1 MNKKVIILFLLLF
14 FIISAVYAEDND
26 NIENNN
32 LSELSTNLESNHEDI
47 LVENN
52 EINENNNIQNE
63 KINLK
68 NNTESNKE
76 SNEPI
81 IDDEDNN
88 GSLTPQKSASNVEPK
103 VTVHN
108 ITEIRENKLNIT
120 MTSNVDGKIY
130 YTRNGSMPTSK
141 SLLYK
146 NGEVLTICVK
156 TQINAIVITNNN
168 IISNI
173 THYQSEQIIT
183 PPISIVKC
191 LTDLV
196 NDKQIINFTTNWNN
210 TTTYYTLDGSNP
222 KKSNTKVTYN
232 NKSVTVNKN
241 QTLKFYTKDNLEGY
255 ESIVY
260 SYNMPKYYNERATLK
275 VINTTRMYSDN
286 HQKIMIQSNQPTVIE
301 YYSYWGKNKVVHKK
315 FTNEIETT
323 KNTQLI
329 IKSKH

>member
-1 MNKKVIILFLLLF
+1 
-14 FIISAVYAEDND
+14 
-26 NIENNN
+26 
-32 LSELSTNLESNHEDI
+32 
-47 LVENN
+47 
-52 EINENNNIQNE
+52 
-63 KINLK
+63 
-68 NNTESNKE
+68 
-76 SNEPI
+76 
-81 IDDEDNN
+81 
-88 GSLTPQKSASNVEPK
+88 
-103 VTVHN
+103 
-108 ITEIRENKLNIT
+108 

-241 QTLKFYTKDNLEGY
+241 QTLKFYTKDKLRR
-255 ESIVY
+255 I
-260 SYNMPKYYNERATLK
+260 
-275 VINTTRMYSDN
+275 
-286 HQKIMIQSNQPTVIE
+286 
-301 YYSYWGKNKVVHKK
+301 
-315 FTNEIETT
+315 
-323 KNTQLI
+323 
-329 IKSKH
+329 

>member
-241 QTLKFYTKDNLEGY
+241 QTLKFYTKDKLRR
-255 ESIVY
+255 I
-260 SYNMPKYYNERATLK
+260 
-275 VINTTRMYSDN
+275 
-286 HQKIMIQSNQPTVIE
+286 
-301 YYSYWGKNKVVHKK
+301 
-315 FTNEIETT
+315 
-323 KNTQLI
+323 
-329 IKSKH
+329 